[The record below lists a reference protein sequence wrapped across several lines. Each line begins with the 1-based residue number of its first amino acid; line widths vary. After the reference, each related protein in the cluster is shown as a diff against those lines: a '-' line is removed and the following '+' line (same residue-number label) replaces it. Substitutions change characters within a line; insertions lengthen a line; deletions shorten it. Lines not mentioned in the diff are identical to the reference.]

1 MIFMNILMLISAVG
15 FFIGGLFFIDE
26 DDLKERIRLSA
37 YFSGVPITCLT
48 VVDMMSI
55 VIILGG

>member
-26 DDLKERIRLSA
+26 DNLKERIRLSV
-37 YFSGVPITCLT
+37 YFSGVPMTCLLA
-48 VVDMMSI
+48 VDMMAL